1 MPKMS
6 LNDLSKK
13 INIEHEA
20 RTSLESRVKLLGT
33 GVVVSL
39 TVNVFLLS
47 FVISQLALG

>member
-6 LNDLSKK
+6 LNDLSRK
-13 INIEHEA
+13 INEEHEA

-39 TVNVFLLS
+39 TVNVFLIA
-47 FVISQLALG
+47 FVIFLIALG